1 MSNLSVYDE
10 LNQAI
15 DQMLRPQLASPS
27 FPQRARNG
35 WGPQK
40 RRDPG
45 APSQTDEGN
54 IRELVELA
62 RNLRDLPGANFQTR
76 LRPEPAREAPG
87 RAVSVPTEPA
97 GHPDGQPPPK
107 PAHRPTP
114 TLPPPL

>member
-1 MSNLSVYDE
+1 MSNISVYDE
-10 LNQAI
+10 LDQAI
-15 DQMLRPQLASPS
+15 DQMLQPQLASPS

-62 RNLRDLPGANFQTR
+62 ADLRDLPRANFKTR
-76 LRPEPAREAPG
+76 LKLELEWEVAG
-87 RAVSVPTEPA
+87 RRDSAGDTDPQAVRGAAA
-97 GHPDGQPPPK
+97 G
-107 PAHRPTP
+107 
-114 TLPPPL
+114 